1 MGAGN
6 LRITTRLAQGRAE
19 LHLLLN
25 GPMEQ
30 AFYRG
35 TGHRLSKLLRRSGAT
50 VTLALDSFCAEQAEY
65 VQQLLDALAPYATRV
80 SVWID
85 EHVRARL
92 AVDSSTF
99 HLMLS
104 EPLADPRP

>member
-1 MGAGN
+1 CWRVRRPIPYSRQ
-6 LRITTRLAQGRAE
+6 LKI
-19 LHLLLN
+19 
-25 GPMEQ
+25 
-30 AFYRG
+30 YRP
-35 TGHRLSKLLRRSGAT
+35 TLLRRSGAT
-50 VTLALDSFCAEQAEY
+50 VTLALNSLCAEQTAY
-65 VQQLLDALAPYATRV
+65 VEQLLDALAPYGTRV

-85 EHVRARL
+85 EHVRTRL